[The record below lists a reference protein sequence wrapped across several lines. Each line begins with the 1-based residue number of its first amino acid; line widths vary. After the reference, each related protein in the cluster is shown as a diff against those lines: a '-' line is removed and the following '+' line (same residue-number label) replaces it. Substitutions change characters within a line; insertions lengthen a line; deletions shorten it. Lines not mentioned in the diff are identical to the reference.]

1 MGDVIT
7 GGNLAFRGVLGTG
20 IFKVFDMTVAQTGL
34 SEREAKELGY
44 DVVVCHNT
52 KPNKPEYITVRK

>member
-1 MGDVIT
+1 MDDVIT

-34 SEREAKELGY
+34 SEREAK
-44 DVVVCHNT
+44 N
-52 KPNKPEYITVRK
+52 